1 VTQIGVVILIQEE
14 ALLALYSFIIGNN
27 LISWNSTLQKTVA
40 LSSCEAEYTALK
52 EATKEDIY
60 LNNTIKYLTF
70 KLQLYN
76 NNTPIIL
83 VNNQGSLLVR

>member
-1 VTQIGVVILIQEE
+1 MTQIGAVILIQEE
-14 ALLALYSFIIGNN
+14 ALLSLYSFIIGNN

>member
-1 VTQIGVVILIQEE
+1 VTQIGAVILIQEE
-14 ALLALYSFIIGNN
+14 ALLGLYSFIIGNN

>member
-1 VTQIGVVILIQEE
+1 VTQIGAVILIQEE

-83 VNNQGSLLVR
+83 VNNQGSLLVG

>member
-1 VTQIGVVILIQEE
+1 VTQIGAVILIQEE

>member
-1 VTQIGVVILIQEE
+1 MTQIGVVILIQEE